1 MREKMKKRKRKIPYY
16 NQRPIDLRGLDL
28 MYEERK
34 LKASTFLRPQ
44 RAKEREV
51 YNIATINI
59 NLSELL
65 RTKTKESINEYKKNK
80 QFIFST

>member
-1 MREKMKKRKRKIPYY
+1 MKKRKRKIPYY

-65 RTKTKESINEYKKNK
+65 HTKTKESINEYKKK
-80 QFIFST
+80 

>member
-1 MREKMKKRKRKIPYY
+1 MIIFWKYERKDEEKEKKNPLN

-59 NLSELL
+59 NLSE
-65 RTKTKESINEYKKNK
+65 
-80 QFIFST
+80 